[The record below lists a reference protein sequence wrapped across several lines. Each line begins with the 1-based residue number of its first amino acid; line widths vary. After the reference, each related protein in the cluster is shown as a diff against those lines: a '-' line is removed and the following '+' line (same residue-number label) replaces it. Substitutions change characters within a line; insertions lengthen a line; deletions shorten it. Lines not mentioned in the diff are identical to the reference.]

1 MRNIGKLVSLALLV
15 VVTPLLST
23 CDKAEPTPPKSH
35 VSPTYGSPN
44 EAWSRLLRTLWPT
57 LYVRAEPGA
66 KSTTATGADATD
78 ASAAKPDYVNG
89 PKDEHDAAGAGKGR
103 DVESERSGE
112 RRGPRA
118 EHHPAATRHH
128 REAVP
133 HGRAR
138 AQHRKAREP
147 KIGGRGRTA
156 VLDVQH
162 SRASAAPVAEIAD
175 RGIGVPDGESPIC
188 GRHASGLSIAARS
201 SLAS

>member
-15 VVTPLLST
+15 AVTPLLST

-66 KSTTATGADATD
+66 KSTAATD
-78 ASAAKPDYVNG
+78 AGAAKPDYVNE
-89 PKDEHDAAGAGKGR
+89 PKNEHDAAGAGKGR

-112 RRGPRA
+112 RRGPGA

-128 REAVP
+128 REAVR
-133 HGRAR
+133 HGRA
-138 AQHRKAREP
+138 H
-147 KIGGRGRTA
+147 
-156 VLDVQH
+156 VQH
-162 SRASAAPVAEIAD
+162 
-175 RGIGVPDGESPIC
+175 
-188 GRHASGLSIAARS
+188 
-201 SLAS
+201 